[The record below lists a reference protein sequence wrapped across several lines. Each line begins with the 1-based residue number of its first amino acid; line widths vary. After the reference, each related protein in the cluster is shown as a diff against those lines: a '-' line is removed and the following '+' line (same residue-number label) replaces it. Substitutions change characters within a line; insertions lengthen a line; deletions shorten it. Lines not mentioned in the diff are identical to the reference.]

1 MRAPSFRKATKGS
14 RVSSFYSLPAPALGW
29 NARDSIASMKE
40 AEALIMD
47 NVFPDTTDVMV
58 RKGYSQF
65 ATGLSDSI
73 ESLMPY
79 NRADGDD
86 QLFCASN
93 GAFYD
98 VTAGG
103 AVGAAVQSSL
113 TNARWQHVNF
123 TNSSGTVYLCCFN
136 GVDAARYWNGSTWT
150 TLGTSGPGLHI
161 NGGLD
166 SSTVISAAVHKR
178 RMWLVQVDSLK
189 AWYLPVD
196 SVGGSAAAIDLGGIA
211 YKGGYIMALGTW
223 TIDAGEGMDDYWCA
237 VTSEGQLAVYRGTDP
252 SSSTAWVLV
261 GVWDVGQP
269 IGRRCLYK
277 YKSDLLYISLEGV
290 LPLSAAITLGRT
302 DQRVA
307 LTDKITQAMSSAAA
321 SNKSNF
327 GWELL
332 FYPEAN
338 MLMLN
343 VPIDEGMNQEQYA
356 MNTVTGAWGGPFNG
370 IEANCWCIFGGEP
383 YFGSDGYVGK
393 FWDSLSDNGNNIEFE
408 AQQAYTYLGTRGR
421 LKQVKSV
428 RPYILAGGNFSVV
441 MGVNVDFS
449 QSQITGSISFSAPTY
464 GIWDTGLWDFGIWG
478 ADLNSYADWQT
489 VNAIGTAVSL
499 RIKGQVKNIEF
510 RYAAADVVY
519 ENGGVIA

>member
-1 MRAPSFRKATKGS
+1 
-14 RVSSFYSLPAPALGW
+14 
-29 NARDSIASMKE
+29 
-40 AEALIMD
+40 MD

-58 RKGYSQF
+58 RKGYTQF
-65 ATGLSDSI
+65 ATDIPLQV

-79 NRADGDD
+79 NRADGSD
-86 QLFCASN
+86 QLFCASDDS
-93 GAFYD
+93 FYD
-98 VTAGG
+98 ITSGG
-103 AVGAAVQSSL
+103 AAGSAVQSSL
-113 TNARWQHVNF
+113 SNARWQSVNF

-136 GVDAARYWNGSTWT
+136 GVDSPRYWDGSSWVTIT
-150 TLGTSGPGLHI
+150 AISTPAITGVTVTGL
-161 NGGLD
+161 
-166 SSTVISAAVHKR
+166 ISATVHKR

-196 SVGGSAAAIDLGGIA
+196 SVGGAANAIDLGGIA

-237 VTSEGQLAVYRGTDP
+237 VTSEGQLVVYRGTDP
-252 SSSTAWVLV
+252 SSASTWELV

-277 YKSDLLYISLEGV
+277 YKADLLYVSLEGV
-290 LPLSAAITLGRT
+290 LPLSAAITTGRT

-321 SNKSNF
+321 LNKGNY

-332 FYPEAN
+332 YYPEAN

-343 VPIDEGMNQEQYA
+343 IPVDEGGNQEQYA
-356 MNTVTGAWGGPFNG
+356 MNTVTGAWGGPFQG
-370 IEANCWCIFGGEP
+370 INANCWCIFGGEP
-383 YFGSDGYVGK
+383 YFGSETYVGK
-393 FWDSLSDNGNNIEFE
+393 FWDSLSDNGTNIAFE
-408 AQQAYTYLGTRGR
+408 AQQAYTYLGSRGR

-428 RPYILAGGNFSVV
+428 RPYILAGGDFSVV

-449 QSQITGSISFSAPTY
+449 QNEVTGSISFSAPTY
-464 GIWDTGLWDFGIWG
+464 GIWDTALWDSGIWG
-478 ADLNSYADWQT
+478 ANLNSYADWQT
-489 VNAIGTAVSL
+489 VNAVGTAVSL
-499 RIKGQVKNIEF
+499 RIKGQVKDIEF
-510 RYAAADVVY
+510 RYAASDVVY